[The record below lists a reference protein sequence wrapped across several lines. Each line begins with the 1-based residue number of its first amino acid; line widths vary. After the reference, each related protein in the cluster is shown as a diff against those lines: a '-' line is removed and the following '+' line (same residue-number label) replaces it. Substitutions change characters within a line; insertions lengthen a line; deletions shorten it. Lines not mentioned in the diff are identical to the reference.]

1 MMKYVVMAGLG
12 YYLYNQLQ
20 QKYNAAMAD
29 RNALLA
35 MLTPDQRAQLLQ
47 GVQTMQNAATA
58 VVQGAQ
64 QAIASA
70 SAAAP
75 APVPLH

>member
-1 MMKYVVMAGLG
+1 MIKYLIVGGVG
-12 YYLYNQLQ
+12 YFIYNQLQ

-47 GVQTMQNAATA
+47 GVQAMQTAATT
-58 VVQGAQ
+58 VVTGAQ
-64 QAIASA
+64 AAMQAA
-70 SAAAP
+70 SAAVAT
-75 APVPLH
+75 PVPLH